1 MPPAM
6 SPYLT
11 IRERHERKLA
21 AYRDAVEALKPLLAA
36 YAREHGGRFILF
48 GSAAR
53 GTPHDQS
60 DVDIIADF
68 PGRGSVP
75 ACSFAEERCFELG
88 LKPDCRPIEWTSD
101 KVVARAL
108 EEGVV
113 LGETP

>member
-1 MPPAM
+1 MG
-6 SPYLT
+6 PYLT
-11 IRERHERKLA
+11 LRERHERKLA
-21 AYRDAVEALKPLLAA
+21 AFREGVEALKPLLAS

-53 GTPHDQS
+53 GTMHDQS

-68 PGRGSVP
+68 PDRGSTA
-75 ACSFAEERCFELG
+75 ACNFADERCFALG
-88 LKPDCRPIEWTSD
+88 LTPDSRPIDWTSE

>member
-1 MPPAM
+1 MG
-6 SPYLT
+6 PYLT
-11 IRERHERKLA
+11 LRERHDRKLA
-21 AYRDAVEALKPLLAA
+21 GYRDAVAALKPVLAA

-68 PGRGSVP
+68 PDRGAVP
-75 ACSFAEERCFELG
+75 ACSFADERCWALS
-88 LKPDCRPIEWTSD
+88 LTPDVRPIDWTSD

-108 EEGVV
+108 EEGIV
-113 LGETP
+113 LGGTP

>member
-1 MPPAM
+1 MG
-6 SPYLT
+6 PYLT
-11 IRERHERKLA
+11 LRERHDRKLA
-21 AYRDAVEALKPLLAA
+21 AYREGVEALKPVLAA

-68 PGRGSVP
+68 PDRASTP
-75 ACSFAEERCFELG
+75 ACNFAEERCWASG
-88 LKPDCRPIEWTSD
+88 LQPYVRPIEWTSE
-101 KVVARAL
+101 KVIARAL

-113 LGETP
+113 LGITP